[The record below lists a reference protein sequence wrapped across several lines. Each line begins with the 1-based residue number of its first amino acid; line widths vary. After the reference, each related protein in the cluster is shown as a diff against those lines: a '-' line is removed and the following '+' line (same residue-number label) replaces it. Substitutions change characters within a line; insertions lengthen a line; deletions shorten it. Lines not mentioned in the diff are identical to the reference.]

1 MTCQART
8 QSDGTIRCIPCRRL
22 WDADDMTGCV
32 LDVPESPPTA
42 PDKPEP
48 FVSALAP
55 DYFRK

>member
-22 WDADDMTGCV
+22 WDADDTRECAV
-32 LDVPESPPTA
+32 EVESPRTA